1 MSQIN
6 TCPKA
11 PGGYSKMATT
21 NIYVLELRG
30 GRYYIGK
37 SDDPKA
43 RFAQHLNGSGSA
55 WTRKYKPLK
64 IVKVVNA
71 SPFAEDQITKE
82 YMSKYGIEKVRGGS
96 YSNIELDDFQV
107 QVLEREIRGA
117 TDKCIRCGRSGH
129 FINNC
134 YARTDVDG
142 NSLDEEMESSSEEEE
157 VVKCF
162 RCGRFGHYA
171 NNCYARTRVR

>member
-1 MSQIN
+1 MV
-6 TCPKA
+6 
-11 PGGYSKMATT
+11 TT

-43 RFAQHLNGSGSA
+43 RLTQHLSGTGSA
-55 WTRKYKPLK
+55 WTRKYKPIK
-64 IVKVVNA
+64 IVKTIKNA
-71 SPFAEDQITKE
+71 SPFAEDQVTKE

-96 YSNIELDDFQV
+96 YANIELDDFQV
-107 QVLEREIRGA
+107 QMLETEIRGA

-129 FINNC
+129 FIDNC
-134 YARTDVDG
+134 YARTDVNG
-142 NSLDEEMESSSEEEE
+142 NSLDEESSSEEEE
-157 VVKCF
+157 DKCY

-171 NNCYARTRVR
+171 NNCYARTRVW